1 MAYKEK
7 SPIPIVEGGTGATS
21 FGTTDGTVYY
31 NGTNFITTATGTAG
45 FVLTSGGAGVAPTYQ
60 AVSASGAVTSVSGGN
75 NITITGTATVPIV
88 NVSGTTNHSVQLGNA
103 SGSLSSLSVGATG
116 TVLIGNT
123 GADPSFSASP
133 TVTSITISNAPS
145 ASTDG
150 TNKAYVDAIASGL
163 EFKSAVVAATT
174 ANLTATYFNGV
185 SGIGAS
191 LTNTGSFVAFSID
204 GYSPALNDRVLI
216 KDQSSQL
223 QNGIYT
229 VTTVGSGAIAWI
241 LTRSTDYNQ
250 PSEIQPGD
258 IIAVENGTVN
268 AKTLGTD
275 PIIFTQFSFGP
286 STFLQVANNLSD
298 VASVSSSRNNLGLTN
313 IATQTT
319 TLHDVL
325 VGAAS
330 NGVTSI
336 GPGTAGQVLLS
347 GGASADPSYV
357 TPTAGT
363 GLSVTTNASTLQ
375 YALSTPVSV
384 ANGGTGAA
392 TLTSNGVL
400 LGNTTSAVTAT
411 AAGTTGQVL
420 TGVTGSAPTFQS
432 PASSSISITGNSGGA
447 LTGNAFTF
455 TGGTSGLTFAG
466 AGSTE
471 TLGGTLVVA
480 NGGTGAATL
489 TSNGVLLGNG
499 TSAITATAAGTTGQV
514 LTGITGSAPTF
525 QSPASASITI
535 TGDTGG
541 GLTGSS
547 FTFAGGTTG
556 LSFGGSGS
564 TETLTFAGITANG
577 GTVSLATDA
586 TTSTINVGTGAGV
599 KTSTFGSTNSTS
611 ATTLQSGSGALNMTS
626 TNGALTINSGTGVLG
641 ISTDASATTL
651 NIGTGGAAKTVVLG
665 STNTTSTTTL
675 QAGSGGVKLGA
686 VAEGALVTSSTSVI
700 STVTGTAGFVLTA
713 NAAGTAPSFQA
724 APGGGIQTATV
735 TLTSAQIKALHAT
748 PITIISTP
756 GSGKLIVIMHA
767 TSQLNYGGSNAF
779 VNGGGQPLQLYL
791 GTDSTGVG
799 QIGGGICASAMITS
813 TSSQVEDIFGGFSN
827 SLGNVASSTVLNKAL
842 VVSQS
847 SATEISGNAAGN
859 NTISITVWYTTI
871 TP

>member
-268 AKTLGTD
+268 AKTLWLETATVTAVGTD

-286 STFLQVANNLSD
+286 STCLQVANNLSD

-319 TLHDVL
+319 TLHDV
-325 VGAAS
+325 
-330 NGVTSI
+330 
-336 GPGTAGQVLLS
+336 
-347 GGASADPSYV
+347 
-357 TPTAGT
+357 
-363 GLSVTTNASTLQ
+363 
-375 YALSTPVSV
+375 
-384 ANGGTGAA
+384 
-392 TLTSNGVL
+392 
-400 LGNTTSAVTAT
+400 
-411 AAGTTGQVL
+411 
-420 TGVTGSAPTFQS
+420 
-432 PASSSISITGNSGGA
+432 
-447 LTGNAFTF
+447 
-455 TGGTSGLTFAG
+455 
-466 AGSTE
+466 
-471 TLGGTLVVA
+471 
-480 NGGTGAATL
+480 
-489 TSNGVLLGNG
+489 
-499 TSAITATAAGTTGQV
+499 
-514 LTGITGSAPTF
+514 
-525 QSPASASITI
+525 
-535 TGDTGG
+535 
-541 GLTGSS
+541 
-547 FTFAGGTTG
+547 
-556 LSFGGSGS
+556 
-564 TETLTFAGITANG
+564 
-577 GTVSLATDA
+577 
-586 TTSTINVGTGAGV
+586 
-599 KTSTFGSTNSTS
+599 
-611 ATTLQSGSGALNMTS
+611 
-626 TNGALTINSGTGVLG
+626 
-641 ISTDASATTL
+641 
-651 NIGTGGAAKTVVLG
+651 
-665 STNTTSTTTL
+665 
-675 QAGSGGVKLGA
+675 
-686 VAEGALVTSSTSVI
+686 
-700 STVTGTAGFVLTA
+700 
-713 NAAGTAPSFQA
+713 
-724 APGGGIQTATV
+724 
-735 TLTSAQIKALHAT
+735 
-748 PITIISTP
+748 
-756 GSGKLIVIMHA
+756 
-767 TSQLNYGGSNAF
+767 
-779 VNGGGQPLQLYL
+779 
-791 GTDSTGVG
+791 
-799 QIGGGICASAMITS
+799 
-813 TSSQVEDIFGGFSN
+813 
-827 SLGNVASSTVLNKAL
+827 
-842 VVSQS
+842 
-847 SATEISGNAAGN
+847 
-859 NTISITVWYTTI
+859 
-871 TP
+871 